1 LVNRKKLSNFV
12 TQLKKQMKILFRSS
26 THLEGKSHDCTILS
40 IDDRK
45 FKFTY
50 QAYNAKE
57 TFEIELFDG
66 DKWNHLLNAKDIGIM
81 LDEGIYISNADK
93 RKARAD
99 KYIAKGIDVIKLI
112 NI

>member
-1 LVNRKKLSNFV
+1 
-12 TQLKKQMKILFRSS
+12 MKTLFRSS
-26 THLEGKSHDCTILS
+26 THLDGKSHDCTIVV

-50 QAYNAKE
+50 QAYNGKE
-57 TFEIELFDG
+57 IFEIELFDG
-66 DKWNHLLNAKDIGIM
+66 DKWNHFLNAKDIGIM
-81 LDEGIYISNADK
+81 PDDSIYISNADK

-99 KYIAKGIDVIKLI
+99 KYIAKGVEVIKII